1 MARNPITL
9 LALGI
14 TALGVSMFRASQRH
28 KNFIDDITSGVM
40 SLEDAGKRVD
50 KYKKRLEALNKIQG
64 IIEKDPTAA
73 AGLREASKSGRK
85 LALDGPAG
93 EVQRLAES
101 LQDPELPAL
110 SIGTTKGLL
119 EAQAIT
125 STQLSGIRAALAGR
139 TEEDGG
145 FDIEE
150 LLKNLGINNFE
161 SFDGGSAGAS
171 PMSDIELAL
180 RRQMRGAM
188 STDDLR
194 LQAHLQLALDLTAA
208 KEETEDVNKR
218 INLQEQ
224 AHADF
229 AAAIKK
235 IKEDELKLQRDL
247 QASLEDRQYKLGLI
261 TEQEYIRLQIER
273 ERRKLEEKGASDEM
287 IEKTLAVYRQQLD
300 PDFFTSINKA
310 LAEMRR
316 NFDEL
321 IDPANQV
328 IAAATAIGDS
338 FANSFKQVITGQE
351 SARQALANF
360 FSSVADHFADMA
372 AKIIAEAIK
381 MQAIKFITQ
390 IISSFIPT
398 GAPSSSSL
406 NIDGVAQYTNNLDMS
421 TVGINSFPLAAN
433 AEGNYL
439 PGGFRAF
446 KQGGVVSK
454 PTLGVVGEG
463 GESEY
468 IIPSSKMNAAMSR
481 YARGARGAA
490 VIPEGP
496 GTDASTSMTGGDGS
510 IDVRYSVERIN
521 NVDYVTAAEFERGM
535 NQAAKRGAELG
546 RQGVY
551 SDLVN
556 KRSVRSRVGV

>member
-1 MARNPITL
+1 
-9 LALGI
+9 
-14 TALGVSMFRASQRH
+14 
-28 KNFIDDITSGVM
+28 
-40 SLEDAGKRVD
+40 
-50 KYKKRLEALNKIQG
+50 
-64 IIEKDPTAA
+64 
-73 AGLREASKSGRK
+73 
-85 LALDGPAG
+85 
-93 EVQRLAES
+93 
-101 LQDPELPAL
+101 
-110 SIGTTKGLL
+110 
-119 EAQAIT
+119 
-125 STQLSGIRAALAGR
+125 
-139 TEEDGG
+139 
-145 FDIEE
+145 
-150 LLKNLGINNFE
+150 
-161 SFDGGSAGAS
+161 
-171 PMSDIELAL
+171 MSDIELAL